1 MADPRAF
8 ISFDVDY
15 NSNEKVLFEKNIKH
29 SKTPFTIQ
37 DCSTEP
43 SKPRSKWEAIVNE
56 KIDKCN
62 LVIVLVGK
70 YMSSATGVAKE
81 ITSAHSQD
89 VPVFGIYV
97 GGADNS
103 SKLPNGLQRNRTI
116 TWNWDSIASVIE
128 QAMEEKKNIQDRL

>member
-29 SKTPFTIQ
+29 LKTPFTLQ
-37 DCSTEP
+37 DCSTKP
-43 SKPRSKWEAIVNE
+43 SKPRSKWEAIVSG

-70 YMSSATGVAKE
+70 YMSSANGVDRE
-81 ITSAHSQD
+81 ITFAHSQN
-89 VPVFGIYV
+89 VPVFGVYV

-103 SKLPNGLQRNRTI
+103 SKLPKGLQRNRTI
-116 TWNWDSIASVIE
+116 TWNWDLIANTID
-128 QAMEEKKNIQDRL
+128 QAMEEKKNQ